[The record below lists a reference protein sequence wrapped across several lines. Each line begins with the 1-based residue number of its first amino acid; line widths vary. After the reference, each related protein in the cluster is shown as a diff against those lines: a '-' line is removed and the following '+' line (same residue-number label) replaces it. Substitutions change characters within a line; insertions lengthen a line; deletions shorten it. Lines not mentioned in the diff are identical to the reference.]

1 MLPEAFLE
9 RMKSLLGDEYDAFL
23 ATFDKPNVR
32 GARINTLKIDPEDY
46 VKAGRLEL
54 SPIPYADDCY
64 QLTGDDIAVGKLPE
78 HHGGVIYMQDPGAMA
93 ALSAVE
99 INEGDYVLDLCSA
112 PGGKSG
118 QAAAKIGDSG
128 FILSNEFVPKRA
140 KITVGNIE
148 RLGIRNAIV
157 TSLDTREFKKMFD
170 SFFDIVIADVPCSG
184 EGMFRKNEEAIN
196 EWSTEAVLNCAER
209 GRGILENA
217 ATLVKDGGH
226 IVYSTCTYSVEENE
240 GTVYEFLNNHS
251 DYELVKPRE
260 ELISSTRGG
269 ISVGGMD
276 MTNARRF
283 YPHVSDG
290 EGQFVAVLR
299 RSCGAPKNT
308 VLYKGQEKPL
318 TKDEEKLI
326 RAFLDENLENA
337 PKVSPKRV
345 GENVVLIS
353 HGVAIPPFSVFSAGV
368 LLGEVKKGLILPSH
382 QFFSAYGRFFKR
394 KIELSENE
402 ELLKKYL
409 DGEEI
414 DALGCQN
421 GYAVVTFMGAA
432 IGGVKVSAGRAKNH
446 YPKGLRNK

>member
-1 MLPEAFLE
+1 MLPEAFLK
-9 RMKSLLGDEYDAFL
+9 RMKSLLGDEYEAFL

-32 GARINTLKIDPEDY
+32 GARINTLKINPEDY
-46 VKAGRLEL
+46 IRSGRLEL
-54 SPIPYADDCY
+54 AAIPYADNCY
-64 QLTGDDIAVGKLPE
+64 HLTGDDIAVGKLPD
-78 HHGGVIYMQDPGAMA
+78 HHAGVIYMQDPGAMA
-93 ALSAVE
+93 ALSAIE
-99 INEGDYVLDLCSA
+99 IKEGDYVLDLCSA

-157 TSLDTREFKKMFD
+157 TSLDTREFKKMFN
-170 SFFDIVIADVPCSG
+170 SFFDVVIADVPCSG

-240 GTVYEFLNNHS
+240 EAVYEFLNDHP

-269 ISVGGMD
+269 IEICGTD
-276 MTNARRF
+276 MSYARRF

-299 RSCGAPKNT
+299 RRCDTPKHT
-308 VLYKGQEKPL
+308 VLYKGQEKPIS
-318 TKDEEKLI
+318 KDEEKLI
-326 RAFLDENLENA
+326 KAFLDENLENA
-337 PKVSPKRV
+337 PNITPKRV

-382 QFFSAYGRFFKR
+382 QFFSAYGKYFKR

-402 ELLKKYL
+402 ELLYKYL

-414 DALGCQN
+414 DAMGCEN
-421 GYAVVTFMGAA
+421 GYAVITFMGAA
-432 IGGVKVSAGRAKNH
+432 VGGVKVSAGRAKNH